1 MDLIF
6 LQVIQEPVHGILDGR
21 KSMMCSMNVVGVILL
36 AVAKYTIQEGNN
48 NSDYTIRYLL
58 SFIFQFS

>member
-1 MDLIF
+1 MDRVF
-6 LQVIQEPVHGILDGR
+6 LQVIQKPVHGILVGR

-58 SFIFQFS
+58 ISY